1 MEDEDVSTEDAVI
14 EPVRTEPAVIERV
27 ETLITELIG
36 RVDSIDDRLTVIE
49 SSASNADGNSDA
61 EPDGSGDTHADIHPA
76 DDNPE
81 TEAPNAPRDVKR
93 PKREHPY
100 FRRLW

>member
-1 MEDEDVSTEDAVI
+1 MEDETVSSEQPVI
-14 EPVRTEPAVIERV
+14 EPARTEPAVIERV
-27 ETLITELIG
+27 ETLITELIE
-36 RVDSIDDRLTVIE
+36 RVDGIDDRLSVIE

-61 EPDGSGDTHADIHPA
+61 EPDGSGDTPADIQPA
-76 DDNPE
+76 DDNTE
-81 TEAPNAPRDVKR
+81 AEAPNAGRDVKR